1 MSNKTLANEARSSK
15 NKQIAHR
22 RGQLKANEHK
32 KCTHDIEIDYV
43 NRKVTKTSDISNP
56 NYNGFL
62 LEQEVHYLLGTGIVS
77 KDSIVMDYFGNSGF
91 FCLSH
96 VSSIDKELNKLSE
109 KLSDV
114 DSLKDKVPVVGDASF
129 VNKVDARVDREDY
142 FSKLFFANAT
152 SFSGERREDF
162 VITHTDL
169 KPDNYAVDDLGNV
182 RLFDFESV
190 AYAPKSYA
198 WSSLLLNLLL
208 TENVYWRDFANLGL
222 WDESSLRFKAAMHL
236 THFAWRNG
244 EKEAF
249 VQKEKIDNILSLL
262 DTSFSLHTS

>member
-1 MSNKTLANEARSSK
+1 M
-15 NKQIAHR
+15 
-22 RGQLKANEHK
+22 KANEHK

-77 KDSIVMDYFGNSGF
+77 KDSIVMDYFGKSGF

-109 KLSDV
+109 KLSNV
-114 DSLKDKVPVVGDASF
+114 DSLKDKVPVVGDVSF
-129 VNKVDARVDREDY
+129 VNKVDARVSREDY
-142 FSKLFFANAT
+142 FSKLFFANAA
-152 SFSGERREDF
+152 SFSSEMREDF

-169 KPDNYAVDDLGNV
+169 KPDNYAVDDFGNV

-198 WSSLLLNLLL
+198 WSSLLLNLCL
-208 TENVYWRDFANLGL
+208 TENVYWKDFANLGL

-249 VQKEKIDNILSLL
+249 VQKEKIDNILSLVN
-262 DTSFSLHTS
+262 TSFLHTL

>member
-1 MSNKTLANEARSSK
+1 MCTNVN
-15 NKQIAHR
+15 NAHR
-22 RGQLKANEHK
+22 REQVKTHEHK

-43 NRKVTKTSDISNP
+43 NRKVTKTSDVSNP

-62 LEQEVHYLLGTGIVS
+62 LEQEIHRLLGTGMVS
-77 KDSIVMDYFGNSGF
+77 GNSIVMDYFGKSGF

-96 VSSIDKELNKLSE
+96 VSAIGKELSNLDE

-114 DSLKDKVPVVGDASF
+114 DSLRNKVPIVGDASF
-129 VNKVDARVDREDY
+129 VNKVDARVSREDY

-152 SFSGERREDF
+152 SFPGERREDF

-182 RLFDFESV
+182 KLFDFESV

-208 TENVYWRDFANLGL
+208 TENVHWKDFANLGL

-249 VQKEKIDNILSLL
+249 VQKEKIDNILSLVN
-262 DTSFSLHTS
+262 TSFYSHTQAL

>member
-1 MSNKTLANEARSSK
+1 M
-15 NKQIAHR
+15 
-22 RGQLKANEHK
+22 KANEHK
-32 KCTHDIEIDYV
+32 KCTHDIEIDYI
-43 NRKVTKTSDISNP
+43 NRKVTKTSDVSNP

-62 LEQEVHYLLGTGIVS
+62 LEQEVHCLLGTGIVG
-77 KDSIVMDYFGNSGF
+77 KDSIIMDYFGNSGF

-96 VSSIDKELNKLSE
+96 VCAIDEELSKLSE

-129 VNKVDARVDREDY
+129 VNKVDARVNREDY
-142 FSKLFFANAT
+142 FSKLFFANAA

-208 TENVYWRDFANLGL
+208 TENVYWKDFANLSL

-249 VQKEKIDNILSLL
+249 VQKEKIDNILSFLN
-262 DTSFSLHTS
+262 TSFLYTA

>member
-1 MSNKTLANEARSSK
+1 M
-15 NKQIAHR
+15 
-22 RGQLKANEHK
+22 KANEHK
-32 KCTHDIEIDYV
+32 KCTHDIEIDYI
-43 NRKVTKTSDISNP
+43 NRKVTKTSDASNP

-62 LEQEVHYLLGTGIVS
+62 LEQEVHYLLGTGVIS
-77 KDSIVMDYFGNSGF
+77 KDSIVMDYFGNSGI

-96 VSSIDKELNKLSE
+96 VSSIDKELSKLSE
-109 KLSDV
+109 KPSDV
-114 DSLKDKVPVVGDASF
+114 DSLKDKVLIVGDASF
-129 VNKVDARVDREDY
+129 VNKVDARVNREDY
-142 FSKLFFANAT
+142 FSKLFFANAA
-152 SFSGERREDF
+152 SVSGERREDF

-182 RLFDFESV
+182 KLFDFESV

-208 TENVYWRDFANLGL
+208 TENVYWKDFANLGL

-249 VQKEKIDNILSLL
+249 VQKEKMNNILSLL
-262 DTSFSLHTS
+262 NTSFSLHTA

>member
-1 MSNKTLANEARSSK
+1 M
-15 NKQIAHR
+15 
-22 RGQLKANEHK
+22 KANEHK

-43 NRKVTKTSDISNP
+43 NRKVTKTSDASNP

-77 KDSIVMDYFGNSGF
+77 KDSIVMDYFGKSGF

-109 KLSDV
+109 KLSNV
-114 DSLKDKVPVVGDASF
+114 DSLKDKVPVVGDVSF
-129 VNKVDARVDREDY
+129 VNKVNARVNREDY
-142 FSKLFFANAT
+142 FSKLFFANAE

-169 KPDNYAVDDLGNV
+169 KPDNYAVDDFGNV

-198 WSSLLLNLLL
+198 WSSLLLNLCL
-208 TENVYWRDFANLGL
+208 TENAHWKDFANLGL

-262 DTSFSLHTS
+262 NSSFSLHTA

>member
-1 MSNKTLANEARSSK
+1 M
-15 NKQIAHR
+15 
-22 RGQLKANEHK
+22 KASEHK

-43 NRKVTKTSDISNP
+43 NRKVIKTSDASNP

-62 LEQEVHYLLGTGIVS
+62 LEQEVHYLLGTGVVS

-96 VSSIDKELNKLSE
+96 VSSIDNELNKLSE

-114 DSLKDKVPVVGDASF
+114 DSLKDKVPVVGDVSF

-169 KPDNYAVDDLGNV
+169 KPDNYAVDDFGNV

-222 WDESSLRFKAAMHL
+222 WDENSLRFKAAMHL

-262 DTSFSLHTS
+262 DNSFSLHTP

>member
-1 MSNKTLANEARSSK
+1 M
-15 NKQIAHR
+15 
-22 RGQLKANEHK
+22 KANEHK

-43 NRKVTKTSDISNP
+43 NRKVTKTSDASNP

-109 KLSDV
+109 KLSNV
-114 DSLKDKVPVVGDASF
+114 DSLKDKVPIVGDASF
-129 VNKVDARVDREDY
+129 VNKVDARVNREDY

-169 KPDNYAVDDLGNV
+169 KPDNYAVDDFGNV

-198 WSSLLLNLLL
+198 WSSLLLNLCL
-208 TENVYWRDFANLGL
+208 TENVYWKDFANLGL

-262 DTSFSLHTS
+262 NSSFSLHTT